1 MFNRYRVNLALVDG
15 KIAAGRRNGSLST
28 GTERLDFLRFSW
40 WDGAIA
46 EITL

>member
-1 MFNRYRVNLALVDG
+1 MFNRYRVNFALVDS
-15 KIAAGRRNGSLST
+15 KIAAGRRLGSLSA
-28 GTERLDFLRFSW
+28 GTESLNFLGFSL